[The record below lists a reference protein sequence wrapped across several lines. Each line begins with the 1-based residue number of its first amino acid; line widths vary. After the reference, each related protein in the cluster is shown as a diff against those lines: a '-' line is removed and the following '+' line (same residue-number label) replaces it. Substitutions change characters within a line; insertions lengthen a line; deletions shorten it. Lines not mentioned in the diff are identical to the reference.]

1 MRIASLRFGLTIAAV
16 LVIQIAFFLYWH
28 GDKVKQYAFPESG
41 VINATFANFHLE
53 YEIVTNFSADRCK
66 GKQLFIFVMTTVKF
80 FAQRDVIRRT
90 WASKNHTAD
99 ALVVFI
105 VGKDE
110 KEENMKLMREEN
122 ERYGDIIETTIPDV
136 YNYTALKIHAGYYL
150 HTKYCFDVP
159 FVLRAD
165 DDVIVLPDRFVHFIK
180 AGFFNNTGKAI
191 YGIIW
196 TEGKPVRDPSHKWY
210 IPPEYYKPDTFPPYV
225 NGPAYLMTRLAP
237 KAILEKTKETTF
249 FWIEDVMFTGIMAN
263 STGVKLI
270 DANGIFKS
278 TIPHC
283 LLSQTTAPNQSMLH
297 TPTTPLSPI
306 GFEHLDNNDQ
316 TVVSTN
322 PPVTYQTNAFSSHFQ
337 LPRPSS
343 RQLLTGPPNGHPS
356 TPPESQNTTSNASN
370 SDGSPSPKKKGVISK
385 FFASA
390 RTLAPVVAIG
400 TAVLKLG
407 EYLADGSDPIGD
419 ISNGV
424 NDVID
429 WATS

>member
-270 DANGIFKS
+270 DANGIFKYHCDREDEAGIHAFRS
-278 TIPHC
+278 WARKGFC
-283 LLSQTTAPNQSMLH
+283 LL
-297 TPTTPLSPI
+297 
-306 GFEHLDNNDQ
+306 
-316 TVVSTN
+316 
-322 PPVTYQTNAFSSHFQ
+322 
-337 LPRPSS
+337 R
-343 RQLLTGPPNGHPS
+343 S
-356 TPPESQNTTSNASN
+356 TPCDAQGVPYVTIIYHSPDSKRSNMERGYQELTTVKCDGITDAS
-370 SDGSPSPKKKGVISK
+370 
-385 FFASA
+385 
-390 RTLAPVVAIG
+390 
-400 TAVLKLG
+400 
-407 EYLADGSDPIGD
+407 
-419 ISNGV
+419 
-424 NDVID
+424 
-429 WATS
+429 